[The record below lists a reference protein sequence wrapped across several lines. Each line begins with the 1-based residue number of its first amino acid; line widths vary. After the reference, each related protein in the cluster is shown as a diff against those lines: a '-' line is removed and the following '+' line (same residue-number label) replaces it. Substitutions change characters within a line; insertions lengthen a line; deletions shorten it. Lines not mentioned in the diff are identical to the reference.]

1 MNRVRRAHLAGDGVP
16 LDGPDAIADLVTA
29 GQVQGAGMALWAHVV
44 NEAVLP
50 LGGDLL
56 AQDANAGACARCA
69 RLLFVD
75 GGHC

>member
-1 MNRVRRAHLAGDGVP
+1 MGGSQNKADRIASRRIGMIRVRCAHLAGDGVP

-44 NEAVLP
+44 DEAVLP

-56 AQDANAGACARCA
+56 A
-69 RLLFVD
+69 
-75 GGHC
+75 